1 MTDVDTPTA
10 VTLPN
15 GIKLHNRHTCIT
27 TVWFSATCSRKICFL
42 VVDMKLPFVLGMEQL
57 RQAAAQLDL
66 QACTLTLKGDDG
78 YPITAKGSSQPSVV
92 LSAEMLVCISL
103 YENAPLD

>member
-15 GIKLHNRHTCIT
+15 GIKLHSRHTCVT
-27 TVWFSATCSRKICFL
+27 TVWFSPTCSRKIRFL

-66 QACTLTLKGDDG
+66 QAGTLMLKGDDG
-78 YPITAKGSSQPSVV
+78 YPITVKGSSQPSVV
-92 LSAEMLVCISL
+92 LSAEILGCTSL

>member
-1 MTDVDTPTA
+1 MDAPAA

-15 GIKLHNRHTCIT
+15 GIKLHSRHTCIT
-27 TVWFSATCSRKICFL
+27 TVWFSPTCSRKIRFL

-57 RQAAAQLDL
+57 HQAAAQLDL
-66 QACTLTLKGDDG
+66 QAGTLMLKGNDG
-78 YPITAKGSSQPSVV
+78 YPITVKGSLQPSAV
-92 LSAEMLVCISL
+92 LSVKILACMLL

>member
-1 MTDVDTPTA
+1 MDTPTA

-15 GIKLHNRHTCIT
+15 GIKLHSRHACIT
-27 TVWFSATCSRKICFL
+27 TFWFGPTCSHKIHFL

-66 QACTLTLKGDDG
+66 QAGTLTLKGDDG
-78 YPITAKGSSQPSVV
+78 YPITVKGLLQLSDM
-92 LSAEMLVCISL
+92 LSAEMLACMLL

>member
-1 MTDVDTPTA
+1 MTDVDAPMA

-15 GIKLHNRHTCIT
+15 KIKLHSRHTCVT
-27 TVWFSATCSRKICFL
+27 TIWFSPTCSRKIRFL

-66 QACTLTLKGDDG
+66 QAGTLMLKGNNG
-78 YPITAKGSSQPSVV
+78 YLITMKGSLQPSTV
-92 LSAEMLVCISL
+92 LSVEMLACML
-103 YENAPLD
+103 PYENSPLD

>member
-1 MTDVDTPTA
+1 MA
-10 VTLPN
+10 ITLLN
-15 GIKLHNRHTCIT
+15 RIKLHSRHTCVT
-27 TVWFSATCSRKICFL
+27 TVWFSPTCSCKIRFL

-66 QACTLTLKGDDG
+66 QAGTLMLKGHG
-78 YPITAKGSSQPSVV
+78 YPITMKGLSHPTVV
-92 LSAEMLVCISL
+92 LSVEMLACMSL